1 MNSKRNDNHLL
12 NKRTPCRHHTPTV
25 KTNGGFFKQLNKK
38 VVSDNKKFW
47 QAISLLFS
55 EKAFCK
61 ETIVLKIATEQ

>member
-1 MNSKRNDNHLL
+1 MNSKRNDKHLI

-25 KTNGGFFKQLNKK
+25 KTKRGYLKQLNKK

-47 QAISLLFS
+47 QTSLLFS